1 MTNQAIL
8 EKAVDKAIENGWEPL
23 NGKEYTVGEGWVR
36 FLTDPQEENGY
47 ETLRAEEIIYNHD
60 FAKAIWPA
68 GRCIC
73 GETHNRGGIIEIGP
87 GKTTLH
93 ELEKD
98 WQYHLQQ
105 MVISEDPIKYLGK
118 SL

>member
-8 EKAVDKAIENGWEPL
+8 EKAVHKAIENGWDNSSL
-23 NGKEYTVGEGWVR
+23 SGDW
-36 FLTDPQEENGY
+36 EEDVNNY
-47 ETLRAEEIIYNHD
+47 KLFIYDHD

-105 MVISEDPIKYLGK
+105 MVISEDPIQYLGEHI
-118 SL
+118 